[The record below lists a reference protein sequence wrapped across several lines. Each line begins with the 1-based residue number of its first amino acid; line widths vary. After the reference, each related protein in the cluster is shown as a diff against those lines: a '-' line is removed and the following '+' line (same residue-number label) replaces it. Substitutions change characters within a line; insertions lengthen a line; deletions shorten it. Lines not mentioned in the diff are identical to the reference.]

1 MKTITK
7 RKHNKIK
14 KIMNHTEEWVNDE
27 DQVMDIVLNS
37 FKELYQTQHL
47 AFVSIKDIDIN

>member
-1 MKTITK
+1 
-7 RKHNKIK
+7 
-14 KIMNHTEEWVNDE
+14 MNHTKEWVNDE

-47 AFVSIKDIDIN
+47 ASVSIEDIDIN

>member
-1 MKTITK
+1 
-7 RKHNKIK
+7 
-14 KIMNHTEEWVNDE
+14 MNHTEEWVNDE